1 MRLRPSVE
9 LCATLLSGECS
20 SLEKQLA
27 DVSAS
32 EAALTKANSSLEAKL
47 AELEELMASTTA
59 MRDELQGENGT
70 L

>member
-1 MRLRPSVE
+1 M
-9 LCATLLSGECS
+9 
-20 SLEKQLA
+20 
-27 DVSAS
+27 SAS